1 MRLFMGVFIADFY
14 QFSRAIIEMF
24 LCVVGLEFAFDPRIS
39 EIFFRFRNFSNH
51 ATIHEAT
58 CKFGL

>member
-14 QFSRAIIEMF
+14 QFSRAIIEIF
-24 LCVVGLEFAFDPRIS
+24 LCAVGLEFAFDPSIS
-39 EIFFRFRNFSNH
+39 EIFFRFPNLSSH

-58 CKFGL
+58 CKFGF